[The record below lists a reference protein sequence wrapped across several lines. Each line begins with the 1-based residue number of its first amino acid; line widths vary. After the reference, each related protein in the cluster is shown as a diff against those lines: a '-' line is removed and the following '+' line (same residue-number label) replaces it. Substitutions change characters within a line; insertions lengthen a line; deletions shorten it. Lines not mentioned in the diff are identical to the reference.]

1 MGSTEERP
9 IDEYDPQ
16 AIEATWQARWAET
29 GIYCTPTPVEDART
43 FYCLEFFPYPSGDGL
58 SVGHGR
64 NYVPSDVISRY
75 HRMKGDAVLHP
86 MGWDAFGLPAEN
98 EAIRK
103 GIHPRQTTTRYAA
116 NYRRQMTLIGC
127 SYDWERE
134 INSSTPEFYR
144 WTQFFFLLLYR
155 RGLAY
160 RAVGRQWWCPA
171 CKTVLAN
178 EQVESGGVCWRGH
191 EGVYKREMEQWYL
204 TITAYADELL
214 ADLETLDWPEHVLAM
229 QRNWIGRSEGVEF
242 EMVVDDADGSNPA
255 GRRFTIYTTR
265 PDTIYGMTFA
275 VLSPEH
281 SLVECITTA
290 EQSAEVTSYCQ
301 AAARRSE
308 VERVQAGRDGVFTGA
323 FAVNPVNGA
332 RVPVYVADY
341 VLMGYGGGAIMGVPA
356 HDERDFDFAARHA
369 IAAPIVIAPPGW
381 DSQPLAAAYTG
392 PGTMVNSGPW
402 DGLSSGEA
410 ATRIAEWME
419 AQSIGRRTVQ
429 VRMRDWLISRQRY
442 WGAPIPIVYCDAC
455 GTVPVPE
462 RDLPVLLPRVEEWL
476 PGDDGR
482 SPLANV
488 PEFVHTT
495 CPQCGGPARRET
507 DTLDGFA
514 CSSWYFLR
522 FVSPHYE
529 QGPFDPQALAQW
541 GPPDLYVGGAEH
553 AVMHLLYARFWT
565 KVMADAGLVP
575 FREPFPVLR
584 SQGVMHAR
592 DLCSGQ
598 ARRMS
603 KSAGNVVTP
612 DAVAGT
618 YGADALRVYLLFM
631 APFENNTIWEEE
643 GVVGARRFLQRFWR
657 LANAVASTHPASPPR
672 SGGPT
677 VVGGGPTVV
686 GGGPTVVGASD
697 GSPTPTHPASPPR
710 SGGSGDGSPTPTH
723 LSHTISHTVQ
733 SVTADV
739 EAFKF
744 NTAIATLMEYL
755 NDLVAYR
762 RTHGVTGELAEA
774 IRIFVLLLAP
784 FAPHVAEELWARL
797 GGPYSVHQQAWPVW
811 EEPGVAEETITLIVQ
826 VDGRVRDK
834 LTVPAG
840 IGEAE
845 ARQRALACAGVRR
858 QLDGRRVARAIYVP
872 GRLVNVVTEST
883 TT

>member
-1 MGSTEERP
+1 MEGADERP

-16 AIEATWQARWAET
+16 AIEAKWQARWAET
-29 GIYCTPTPVEDART
+29 GIYRTPTPVEDART

-103 GIHPRQTTTRYAA
+103 GFHPRQTTTRYAA

-134 INSSTPEFYR
+134 INSSAPEFYR

-160 RAVGRQWWCPA
+160 RAAGRQWWCPA

-191 EGVYKREMEQWYL
+191 AGVYKRDMEQWYL

-214 ADLETLDWPEHVLAM
+214 AYLETLDWPEHVLAM

-242 EMVVDDADGSNPA
+242 EMAA
-255 GRRFTIYTTR
+255 GLEQSAEGTAARFTIYTTR
-265 PDTIYGMTFA
+265 PDTVYGMTFA

-281 SLVECITTA
+281 PLVAGSERSTITTP
-290 EQSAEVTSYCQ
+290 EQRAKVTAYCQ

-323 FAVNPVNGA
+323 YAINPVNGA

-369 IAAPIVIAPPGW
+369 IAAPDARDVLIPLIRVVIAPPGW
-381 DSQPLAAAYTG
+381 DGQPLAAAYTG

-402 DGLSSGEA
+402 DGLPSGEA
-410 ATRIAEWME
+410 ATRITEWME

-462 RDLPVLLPRVEEWL
+462 RDLPVLLPHVEEWL

-592 DLCSGQ
+592 DLDSGQ
-598 ARRMS
+598 VRRMS

-657 LANAVASTHPASPPR
+657 LANAVASTP
-672 SGGPT
+672 
-677 VVGGGPTVV
+677 
-686 GGGPTVVGASD
+686 
-697 GSPTPTHPASPPR
+697 SPPR
-710 SGGSGDGSPTPTH
+710 SGGSGDSPPTPAHPASPPRSEGPTVVGAGDRSPTPTH
-723 LSHTISHTVQ
+723 LSRTIHHTVQ

-845 ARQRALACAGVRR
+845 ARQRALECAGVRR
-858 QLDGRRVARAIYVP
+858 QLDGHRVARAIYVP